1 MHPRSGFYPLQF
13 LHRPQHPPPHR
24 VAVQV
29 ASLKHGARLHGGMDR
44 RVLAVVVPLV
54 VVAAVCRGKE
64 LEESRG
70 LVPGAALAAAWVFGL
85 GS

>member
-1 MHPRSGFYPLQF
+1 MD
-13 LHRPQHPPPHR
+13 
-24 VAVQV
+24 VA
-29 ASLKHGARLHGGMDR
+29 GDEDR
-44 RVLAVVVPLV
+44 RCSSLIDHFNLAVVVPLV
-54 VVAAVCRGKE
+54 AVVVVCPGKE

>member
-1 MHPRSGFYPLQF
+1 MTRASEHSLITRSRHKFRSSPGL
-13 LHRPQHPPPHR
+13 
-24 VAVQV
+24 
-29 ASLKHGARLHGGMDR
+29 DR

-54 VVAAVCRGKE
+54 VVAAVCQGKE